1 MEIFKGI
8 SRRSFLKILFMSGS
22 AAMIDWTELGLFASE
37 IEDKKKFPI
46 VVIGAGLGGL
56 VSAAY
61 LAKSGFS
68 VTLIE
73 QHSIPGG
80 YATSFERKAGKFEF
94 DVSLHAT
101 VAENAI
107 PQKILSDLDVW
118 DNLKVAYTPEL
129 RRIISSDYDIVLPAK
144 NPEEVKKRLSF
155 VFPKEKTGI
164 YTFYLQMEQVIKE
177 IWGDSSSKRSMIK
190 KLEKISLEQWM
201 SMHVQ
206 TPELKKVLSVF
217 CGYYGTAPSET
228 NALFYAIATGEY
240 LVLGG
245 QYYKTRSQDLS
256 NALAEAVY
264 TSGGQ
269 ILFDTEIEQILVSQ
283 SSSSKRDKSC
293 IEGVKDSDN
302 KVYPAKAVIANS
314 SVPMVFE
321 KMLPKDTIPKS
332 YLKNLKTYRKS
343 LSSFVVWLGLN
354 KEIDQVKDY
363 EIDIDLSANSK
374 YDKDRLYSGEYI
386 GSGCSVTIYDNLFK
400 GYSQPGTSTMSI
412 MSLADYDSWKK
423 FEKDYFN
430 GNKDVYNRK
439 KYQLAEILIK
449 KIQDVLIPDL
459 KSSIEVMEIGTPLT
473 NIRYTKNPG
482 GAIYGY
488 DRNKEHLGS
497 RTPVKGLYLA
507 SAWSN
512 GGGYTPAMMA
522 GRNAVI
528 DLLHDFKTLSN
539 A

>member
-1 MEIFKGI
+1 METLKSI
-8 SRRSFLKILFMSGS
+8 SRRSFLKILFMTGS
-22 AAMIDWTELGLFASE
+22 AALVDWTELGLLASE
-37 IEDKKKFPI
+37 IPDKKQFPI

-61 LAKSGFS
+61 LAKSGFP

-73 QHSIPGG
+73 QHSIVGG

-107 PQKILSDLDVW
+107 PQMILSDLGVW

-129 RRIISSDYDIVLPAK
+129 RRIISSDYDITLPAK
-144 NPEEVKKRLSF
+144 NPEEVKKRLSA

-164 YTFYLQMEQVIKE
+164 YNFYSQMEQVIDE
-177 IWGDSSSKRSMIK
+177 LWGESSSKRDMIK

-201 SMHVQ
+201 SMHIQ
-206 TPELKKVLSVF
+206 TSELKKILSVF

-240 LVLGG
+240 LVFGG

-256 NALAEAVY
+256 NALAEAIY
-264 TSGGQ
+264 SNSGHV
-269 ILFDTEIEQILVSQ
+269 IFNTEVEQILVSN
-283 SSSSKRDKSC
+283 KNNGNYVD
-293 IEGVKDSDN
+293 GVKDSEN
-302 KVYPAKAVIANS
+302 KIYSAKAIIANAN
-314 SVPMVFE
+314 VPAIFE
-321 KMLPKDTIPKS
+321 KMLPKNTVPKS
-332 YLKNLKTYRKS
+332 YSKKLKTHRKS

-354 KEIDQVKDY
+354 KEISNVKDY
-363 EIDIDLSANSK
+363 EIDIDIRKDSK
-374 YDKDRLYSGEYI
+374 YDKDRLYTGEYI

-400 GYSQPGTSTMSI
+400 GYSQPGTSTISI
-412 MSLADYDSWKK
+412 MTLADYDFWKK
-423 FEKDYFN
+423 FEKDYVN
-430 GNKDVYNRK
+430 GNKGAYNSK
-439 KYQLAEILIK
+439 KHQLAE
-449 KIQDVLIPDL
+449 VLIEQVENSLIPGL
-459 KSSIEVMEIGTPLT
+459 KESIEVMEIGTPLT

-522 GRNAVI
+522 GRNAVHN
-528 DLLHDFKTLSN
+528 LLQDFKILSKV
-539 A
+539 